1 MLQNLAN
8 SLCNLCMIGFT
19 IFLLISAGII
29 LWSIVT
35 FGPIITVPLL
45 AGALGLVLG
54 VFLFVRGK
62 LRKQIRWVVVD
73 GSNVLYWNNEDPALH
88 SVRVVIERLVLD
100 GFRPVVWFDAN
111 VGYLVRGHY
120 MSPSKLSKALG
131 FPARQISVAPK
142 GTPADPLLI
151 SEALKLDARIVTNDR
166 FRDWEEKF
174 PQVTQQDRFLRGT
187 INKNTVRF
195 K

>member
-62 LRKQIRWVVVD
+62 LRKQISWVVVD